1 MRQPVDDIASH
12 PDPII
17 DQYQAIATGDPDIAI
32 RAVAIDWTNREASGE
47 PPAARVGG
55 PVGLAVTVAWLRSAF
70 SEIAFEELERV
81 TERDTVVSRV
91 RMTGRQTGPLVLF
104 DGDRPAVVFPPTG
117 RRFAIEQIH
126 VHRLREGEVIGHL
139 ARRDD
144 LGMMQQLGHVPPTP
158 AVMARMLWWRL
169 TGRGRR
175 SGFDA
180 IALADNAAEAMR
192 VRMGSDSDGVS
203 IEAQRRVAHPTEG
216 QT

>member
-1 MRQPVDDIASH
+1 MASH
-12 PDPII
+12 DDPILE
-17 DQYQAIATGDPDIAI
+17 QYEAIATGDLDLAI

-47 PPAARVGG
+47 PPAARQGG

-81 TERDTVVSRV
+81 TECDTVVSRV

-104 DGDRPAVVFPPTG
+104 DGDRPAAVFPPTG

-126 VHRLREGEVIGHL
+126 VHRLRDGEVIGHL

-158 AVMARMLWWRL
+158 TGMARILWWRL
-169 TGRGRR
+169 SGRGRR
-175 SGFDA
+175 AGLDA
-180 IALADNAAEAMR
+180 IALADATAATMR
-192 VRMGSDSDGVS
+192 VRMGSHSDGVAS
-203 IEAQRRVAHPTEG
+203 AVSDRVGSSTGAQTSR
-216 QT
+216 

>member
-1 MRQPVDDIASH
+1 MHDLAGEGDR
-12 PDPII
+12 II
-17 DQYQAIATGDPDIAI
+17 DQYQAIATGDPELAL

-47 PPAARVGG
+47 PPAAREGG

-91 RMTGRQTGPLVLF
+91 RMTARQTGPLVLF
-104 DGDRPAVVFPPTG
+104 DGDRPAAVFPPTG

-126 VHRLREGEVIGHL
+126 LHRLRDGEVIGHL

-158 AVMARMLWWRL
+158 AVIARMLWWRL
-169 TGRGRR
+169 TGRARQAGA
-175 SGFDA
+175 DA
-180 IALADNAAEAMR
+180 IFLADNAAAAMR
-192 VRMGSDSDGVS
+192 IRIGRGSDGVS
-203 IEAQRRVAHPTEG
+203 IEVPGHAVRPTGEP
-216 QT
+216 T